1 MRPPALLAPALS
13 LLLVG
18 ASAHAQQSERDDP
31 ERKEVEKLKIVG
43 AKAVDS
49 DEIKES
55 IATEKSRCKSFL
67 LLAFCAFSKSPTF
80 YERNYLDTEELR
92 RDVLRIRVLYWKR
105 GYREATV
112 DTTVEGDD
120 NDAFVTLKIDEKDP
134 TRVSTVRVREAPP
147 PVLSDKEIA
156 RAMRLRAGDPLNL
169 IALDSSI
176 TNLRNELWEKGHSDA
191 IVQVDTILVRP
202 EQRTA
207 DVAIEVQPRWRAT
220 VQSITIS
227 GNEKVS
233 ERTIRNSLL
242 LKPGQAYRRSDLIE
256 SQRQLY
262 SSNLF
267 LHASI
272 IVPPQGDSAK
282 LIEVTVTEAPLRQI
296 RTSAGFNTIDFLQAE
311 ARFTH
316 YNWFGGA
323 RRLDI
328 RGVIGNILAPQL
340 NGAFIF
346 RDITPESISGAEERV
361 FLRPEYQG
369 SIEITQPWV
378 GSARNSLGVSAFA
391 HRRSEPAIFI
401 DRGFGASASFTRSMA
416 LRFPASLS
424 YRFELTEVE
433 AGDLYFCINYGVCE
447 PPTIRALSDR
457 QALSPISLSAFRDR
471 TDDALNPSS
480 GSMTRLDLEH
490 ASAFTASDFRYNR
503 AFAEWAHYWPVRK
516 RMVLAA
522 HLRGGWVKSLA
533 STAAATRTGD
543 ADGDVV
549 LHPRKR
555 FYAGGSQ
562 SVRGYG
568 ENQLGPRILTIDPET
583 LKDAGCTDADIAT
596 GTCDPNAVAS
606 EEYQPRPTGGTSLL
620 EGSVELRFPVW
631 KKISGAVFVDGGFV
645 GQGPFQ
651 DVTKGTGAFTP
662 GFGARYLSPV
672 GPIRVD
678 IGIRPTVREELS
690 VITEQRDPVT
700 NVRSIVRL
708 TTPKQY
714 DPLEGA
720 SGFRQVLNRMVLH
733 LSIGQAF

>member
-112 DTTVEGDD
+112 DTTVEGDE